1 MKRLFCLLL
10 CLLCLSTAAFA
21 EAVDAATTYDFGDF
35 TIDAPA
41 GAFVQQMEKEENA
54 AFFAVLPNYD
64 ASQLFH
70 DSYSVAWMRDDLS
83 ASFFLTDA
91 TALTQTLLDL
101 NTGRSPAT
109 GVEISNAR
117 LIDAAYGENGDRFY
131 YCAAMDVD
139 HAGAGVDL
147 QYTAYYAQAY
157 MDLGDEAGYIFSF
170 SARDAEGLEALI
182 ASANIAPRV

>member
-1 MKRLFCLLL
+1 MPQD
-10 CLLCLSTAAFA
+10 LSLIHIF
-21 EAVDAATTYDFGDF
+21 
-35 TIDAPA
+35 
-41 GAFVQQMEKEENA
+41 
-54 AFFAVLPNYD
+54 
-64 ASQLFH
+64 FH

-91 TALTQTLLDL
+91 TALAQTLLDL

-139 HAGAGVDL
+139 HAGAGVGL

-182 ASANIAPRV
+182 ASANVQLA